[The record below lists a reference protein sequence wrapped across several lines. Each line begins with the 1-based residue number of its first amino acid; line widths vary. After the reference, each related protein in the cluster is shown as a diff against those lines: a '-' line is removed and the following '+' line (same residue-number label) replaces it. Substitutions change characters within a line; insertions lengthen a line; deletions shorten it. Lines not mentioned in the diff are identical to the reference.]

1 MHFRQ
6 KLHEAYEAGYRSGL
20 SEQSA
25 PGSPTSP
32 FKVPQFQNWNQITLM
47 MQTLLNYPPDQQG
60 PYGQMYDYNG
70 DGSIDQFDLQFA
82 QAMAE
87 LYPNR
92 VFTAFNQPQGLYQ
105 EWFTSTFARPMPD
118 RRIQRPTD
126 MRLKRRKPD
135 TGTRR
140 RGKKPQRAG
149 TPPYFPGGQNPFPPF
164 GGPASPGGSKPGGQG
179 T

>member
-20 SEQSA
+20 NEQSGV
-25 PGSPTSP
+25 GSPTSP
-32 FKVPQFQNWNQITLM
+32 YRLPEFTNWNQI
-47 MQTLLNYPPDQQG
+47 LLQMETMLYSPPDQQG

-70 DGSIDQFDLQFA
+70 DGAVDQFDLQFA

-118 RRIQRPTD
+118 RRIQRPND
-126 MRLKRRKPD
+126 MRLSRRKANFASK
-135 TGTRR
+135 RK
-140 RGKKPQRAG
+140 GKKPQRAG
-149 TPPYFPGGQNPFPPF
+149 TPPYFPGGGGG
-164 GGPASPGGSKPGGQG
+164 GGPYPPGGGRPAAPGGQG

>member
-20 SEQSA
+20 NEQSA

-32 FKVPQFQNWNQITLM
+32 YALPEFPRWDQIVGFMEVLTY
-47 MQTLLNYPPDQQG
+47 YPPDQQG

-70 DGSIDQFDLQFA
+70 DGAVDQFDLEFA
-82 QAMAE
+82 RAMAE

-126 MRLKRRKPD
+126 MRLSRTKPNFASKRK
-135 TGTRR
+135 
-140 RGKKPQRAG
+140 GKKPQRAG
-149 TPPYFPGGQNPFPPF
+149 APPYFPGGGGG
-164 GGPASPGGSKPGGQG
+164 GGPYPPGGGRPAAPGGQG